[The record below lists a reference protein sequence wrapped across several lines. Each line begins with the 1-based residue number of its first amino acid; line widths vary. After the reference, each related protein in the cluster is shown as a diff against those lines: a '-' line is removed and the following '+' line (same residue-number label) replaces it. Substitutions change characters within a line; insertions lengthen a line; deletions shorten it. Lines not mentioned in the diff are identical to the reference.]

1 MADKITRKNQQI
13 FAGAV
18 APTNV
23 VAQFGSFKAGVSAYS
38 QDPDIIQAR
47 AAWGAGFSSAVVTND
62 APCIQDLNALFFL
75 VTRQIAY
82 IMQQGISEYNAATP
96 YFIGSIVHD
105 GVGGLY
111 MSVSDT
117 NVNVALTDSTKWL
130 NYYSKKI
137 TEVDVSYTV
146 LNADWFIRFIAG
158 AAQTGDKITLPT
170 PSATN
175 KGREVIIKNM
185 SSAYISYL
193 EINVTGG
200 STIDG
205 SSAIYINQYV
215 TKRLVCDGTNW
226 NVV

>member
-1 MADKITRKNQQI
+1 MAKITRKNQQI

-23 VAQFGSFKAGVSAYS
+23 VAQFGSFKAAAPAYS
-38 QDPDIIQAR
+38 SDPDVIQAL
-47 AAWGAGFSSAVVTND
+47 AAYGAGFSSAVVTND
-62 APCIQDLNALFFL
+62 APCIQDFNALFFL

-105 GVGGLY
+105 GAGGLY
-111 MSVSDT
+111 MSISDT
-117 NVNVALTDSTKWL
+117 NLNVALTDATKWL

-137 TEVDVSYTV
+137 TNVDAAYTV
-146 LNADWFIRFIAG
+146 LNADWFIRFTDAPESG
-158 AAQTGDKITLPT
+158 EKVTLPT
-170 PSATN
+170 PSAAN
-175 KGREVIIKNM
+175 KGREVIIKLLG
-185 SSAYISYL
+185 STYISQL
-193 EINVTGG
+193 GINVTGG

-205 SSAIYINQYV
+205 SAAIYINQYV